1 MMDDLKSAIEAV
13 LFAAGDSVPVSRL
26 SLVFACGEET
36 ILEAAEALEEEYRS
50 RNRGVRLV
58 RLGDKLQ
65 LCSAPEWADAVIRAL
80 DDRKRPSLS
89 QPALEVLTIVA
100 YFQPVTRAYIETM
113 RGIDSSYTISSLLEK
128 GLIEIS
134 GRLEAPGRPALYRTT
149 DAFLRVMGISSPEE
163 LPPLPDL
170 KTSEGTEQLRQRV
183 EELRSAGN
191 SDQITMSEL
200 A

>member
-1 MMDDLKSAIEAV
+1 
-13 LFAAGDSVPVSRL
+13 
-26 SLVFACGEET
+26 
-36 ILEAAEALEEEYRS
+36 
-50 RNRGVRLV
+50 
-58 RLGDKLQ
+58 
-65 LCSAPEWADAVIRAL
+65 
-80 DDRKRPSLS
+80 
-89 QPALEVLTIVA
+89 VA

-113 RGIDSSYTISSLLEK
+113 RGIDSSYTIGSLLEK

-134 GRLEAPGRPALYRTT
+134 GRLEAPGRPALFRTT

>member
-1 MMDDLKSAIEAV
+1 MMDNLKAAIEAV
-13 LFAAGDSVPVSRL
+13 LFAAGDSVPVSKL

-50 RNRGVRLV
+50 NNRGMRLV
-58 RLGDKLQ
+58 RLGEKLQ
-65 LCSAPEWADAVIRAL
+65 LCSAPEWADAIVRTL
-80 DDRKRPSLS
+80 DDRKKPSLS

-113 RGIDSSYTISSLLEK
+113 RGIDSSYTIGSPLEK

-134 GRLEAPGRPALYRTT
+134 GRLEAPGRPALFRTT

>member
-1 MMDDLKSAIEAV
+1 MTENLKSAIEAV
-13 LFAAGDSVPVSRL
+13 LFAAGDSVPVSKL
-26 SLVFACGEET
+26 SLVLACEEEKV
-36 ILEAAEALEEEYRS
+36 LEAAEALEKEYS
-50 RNRGVRLV
+50 SQNRGMRLL

-65 LCSAPEWADAVIRAL
+65 ICSAPEWADVIIRTL
-80 DDRKRPSLS
+80 DERRRPSLS

-113 RGIDSSYTISSLLEK
+113 RGVDSSYTIGALMEK
-128 GLIEIS
+128 GLIEIG
-134 GRLEAPGRPALYRTT
+134 GRLEAPGRPALFRTT

-163 LPPLPDL
+163 LPPLPNL

-183 EELRSAGN
+183 EELKAAEN

-200 A
+200 V

>member
-1 MMDDLKSAIEAV
+1 MMDNLKSAIEAV
-13 LFAAGDSVPVSRL
+13 LFAAGDSVPVSKL
-26 SLVFACGEET
+26 SLVFACEEET
-36 ILEAAEALEEEYRS
+36 ILEAAKVLEDEYATQ
-50 RNRGVRLV
+50 NRGVRLL

-65 LCSAPEWADAVIRAL
+65 ICSSPEWADAIIRTL
-80 DDRKRPSLS
+80 DEHKRPSLS

-113 RGIDSSYTISSLLEK
+113 RGVDSSYTIGALMER

-134 GRLEAPGRPALYRTT
+134 GRLEAPGRPALFRTT
-149 DAFLRVMGISSPEE
+149 DAFLRVMGISSPED

-170 KTSEGTEQLRQRV
+170 KTSDGTEQLRQRV
-183 EELRSAGN
+183 EELRAAEN

-200 A
+200 V

>member
-1 MMDDLKSAIEAV
+1 MMDNLKSAIEAV
-13 LFAAGDSVPVSRL
+13 LFAAGDSVPVSKL

-50 RNRGVRLV
+50 GNRGVRLI

-65 LCSAPEWADAVIRAL
+65 LCSAPEWADAIIRAL

-113 RGIDSSYTISSLLEK
+113 RGIDSSYTIGSLLEK

-134 GRLEAPGRPALYRTT
+134 GRLEAPGRPALFRTT

-183 EELRSAGN
+183 EELRAAGN
-191 SDQITMSEL
+191 SDQITMSEM